1 MRKTLM
7 AIVLTLALVLLA
19 SAAAAR
25 NIYVNNV
32 AGNDKSSGSRPGIDT
47 VATGPVQTIAR
58 ALRLAQSG
66 DRIVL
71 AATGQPYRE
80 SISLM
85 GSRHSG
91 TPGEPLVMEG
101 HGAILDGAAP
111 VPPGAWEHYLAGV
124 YRFRPP
130 HVEFQQLFL
139 GARPLAR
146 VPDGMPAAEPPK
158 LDPLQWCLHG
168 AYVYFA
174 VEPGKFPEDYP
185 LSFADQQVGITLYD
199 VQWVVIQ
206 DLTVRGFQLDGT
218 SAFNSARAVRLVG
231 VTCRANGRSGVAVGG
246 ASIVELDSCVLGGN
260 GQAQLLTLPWSETVV
275 KRSQLLSD
283 TAPARIDRG
292 GKLEIDGKR
301 VPPAR

>member
-1 MRKTLM
+1 MRKTWL
-7 AIVLTLALVLLA
+7 AIVLTAALLLFA

-32 AGNDKSSGSRPGIDT
+32 AGNDKSSGSQPGGAT
-47 VATGPVQTIAR
+47 VGAGPVQTITK

-80 SISLM
+80 SISLV

-91 TPGEPLVMEG
+91 TPAEPMVIEG
-101 HGAILDGAAP
+101 HGATLDGSAP
-111 VPPGAWEHYLAGV
+111 VPPVAWEYYRGPV
-124 YRFRPP
+124 YRFQPP
-130 HVEFQQLFL
+130 HVAYQQLFL
-139 GARPLAR
+139 GDRPVAR
-146 VPDGMPAAEPPK
+146 VPVNKPAAEPPK
-158 LDPLQWCLHG
+158 LDPLQWSLHG

-185 LSFADQQVGITLYD
+185 LSYADQQVGITLYD

-218 SAFNSARAVRLVG
+218 SAFNSARAVQLAR

-246 ASIVELDSCVLGGN
+246 ASIVDLDSCVLGGN

-283 TAPARIDRG
+283 TAPARFDRG

-301 VPPAR
+301 VPLPR